1 MVLLALLRRNETSH
15 SVGCLT
21 KKWTQISL
29 SSQVS
34 VSTQVSLSTHISA
47 RTCTC
52 NVRRESIIQCHGL
65 LCRRETTHS
74 ILLYRRDMTRSSG
87 GETCLVHQVPDDKRV
102 RRLVSCSWTSH
113 TFSHL
118 LPRQT
123 RTRTG
128 VELVVGSKRARK
140 ASYSTLLVVH
150 T

>member
-21 KKWTQISL
+21 KKWTQVSL
-29 SSQVS
+29 SSQL
-34 VSTQVSLSTHISA
+34 SLSTHISA

-74 ILLYRRDMTRSSG
+74 ILLYGRDMTRSSG

-102 RRLVSCSWTSH
+102 RRLVSWTSH